1 MHKTLV
7 ALVGI
12 SVAASPAA
20 AQVAPVATVQPQTPA
35 ATPAPKTIKK
45 TVCERI
51 RVEESTGSRLGS
63 SKRTCRTIE
72 VPAAPASPG
81 GSNSDRAPYERG

>member
-20 AQVAPVATVQPQTPA
+20 AQVATVQPPTPA
-35 ATPAPKTIKK
+35 AVPAPKTIKK
-45 TVCERI
+45 TVCERV